1 MVLCNPSWACCVTF
15 SDRLVLYFCI
25 IHVVITTW
33 VVALLHILAH
43 FGVQSLTA
51 SIATSL
57 SMCKILFTY
66 FWMEKWAHFQFS
78 ILLLLPSY
86 PKFAPSLKM
95 EGADLHSTCW
105 LHSCLEMNGSQQLGC
120 KWPGFHCES
129 LLETGQARPGG
140 AAHTRTRRGS
150 ESIMESIFSTNS
162 WASSGWE
169 ARDNQWM
176 VASTLGGGQG
186 PPRAVAA
193 PSYQRIYCFII
204 IRNMNEILQENA
216 PFHDNTC
223 LRADTIFVLL
233 LFWFS
238 DFLLLFC
245 FSSIFHILFFC
256 FCSAYILL
264 LICFFSF

>member
-1 MVLCNPSWACCVTF
+1 MNLILNLSQSTGWRDFLRTKSWAIITYSVNVRRDLHTMVLCNPSWACCVTF

-51 SIATSL
+51 SIATPL

-120 KWPGFHCES
+120 KCPGFHCES

-140 AAHTRTRRGS
+140 QLTQGEAA
-150 ESIMESIFSTNS
+150 
-162 WASSGWE
+162 
-169 ARDNQWM
+169 NQ
-176 VASTLGGGQG
+176 
-186 PPRAVAA
+186 
-193 PSYQRIYCFII
+193 
-204 IRNMNEILQENA
+204 
-216 PFHDNTC
+216 
-223 LRADTIFVLL
+223 
-233 LFWFS
+233 
-238 DFLLLFC
+238 
-245 FSSIFHILFFC
+245 
-256 FCSAYILL
+256 
-264 LICFFSF
+264 